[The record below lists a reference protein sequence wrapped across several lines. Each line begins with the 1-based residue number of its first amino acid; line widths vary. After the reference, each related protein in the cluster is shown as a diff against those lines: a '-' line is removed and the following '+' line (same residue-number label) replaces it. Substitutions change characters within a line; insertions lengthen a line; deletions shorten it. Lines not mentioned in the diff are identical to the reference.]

1 MADKMNVIRDDEFR
15 VIGHAPQQETS
26 AQDKRRRNVGAA
38 IVSAILVVSIGI
50 LAIIFWPK
58 ALPEDPNDGFFEN
71 IEDSNDGLFENI
83 PDEIIPK
90 ATKRL
95 GAITDASYTEKLDT
109 LINDV
114 RLSLYIPHNAT
125 PELTLGVPDRNDKRI
140 ILAAQA
146 ADIRRDNRQILGAF
160 VLKGEPLARGLSKK
174 GFCAII
180 DGQVTVGYSEN
191 SPLFDEAIEK
201 EGHFFRQ
208 FPLVDNGHLVENVM
222 ENKTMRKALCSR
234 VGQLFVAVSETDES
248 MHDFAQALVDLEVD
262 NAIYLVGS
270 HSSFGWFINA
280 EGKKTL
286 FAPDVHRGTYRNE
299 NYMIWKSCVQ
309 E

>member
-1 MADKMNVIRDDEFR
+1 MTDKMNEIRDDEFR
-15 VIGHAPQQETS
+15 VIGHAPQQDTL
-26 AQDKRRRNVGAA
+26 AQYNRRRKAGVA
-38 IVSAILVVSIGI
+38 IVSAALVIAIGV
-50 LAIIFWPK
+50 LAIVFWPK
-58 ALPEDPNDGFFEN
+58 STPEDPNDGFFEN
-71 IEDSNDGLFENI
+71 IEDPNDGLFENI
-83 PDEIIPK
+83 PDEIVPK
-90 ATKRL
+90 ATKPL
-95 GAITDASYTEKLDT
+95 GAVTEASYTEKLDT

-114 RLSLYIPHNAT
+114 QLSIFIPHNAT
-125 PELTLGVPDRNDKRI
+125 PELTLGVPDRNDKSI

-174 GFCAII
+174 GYCAII
-180 DGQVTVGYSEN
+180 DGQVMVGYSEN

-201 EGHFFRQ
+201 EGYFFRQ

-234 VGQLFVAVSETDES
+234 AGQLFVAVSETDES

-280 EGKKTL
+280 DGKKNL
-286 FAPDVHRGTYRNE
+286 FASDVHRGTYKNE
-299 NYMIWKSCVQ
+299 NYIIWKEQ
-309 E
+309 